1 MRCPHCDEPVTLA
14 RDERWEAYEAA
25 KRAWVR
31 AHPEATDAEYRRAI
45 DEIKREVGV

>member
-1 MRCPHCDEPVTLA
+1 MTCPYCSRFDCA

-31 AHPEATDAEYRRAI
+31 DHPEATEQEYHAAI
-45 DEIKREVGV
+45 REIAREVGV